1 MKVKKLYLLVIVIM
15 AKLSTMP
22 ASKRPESKR
31 ETASIIFAGDITF
44 DGPLK
49 YFVETEKSCNYE
61 APFSRIKRAMA
72 DADLRVG
79 NLECSLFQDDS
90 NLSQTFINK
99 PIHHFGVARAVKG
112 LKYAGFD
119 IIQLA
124 NNHISDYGTEGVR
137 NTVNVLDDAGIDFFG
152 LRNFSRGSKQANVA
166 LGRRRKKE
174 ILGSKIVRGD
184 AARRMAMQL
193 KLEDMTKPSPMLLR
207 KHVRRSAEGKSARR
221 KTARGKTARRKAV
234 RLSINNNIPD
244 ASKQQPIVKVING
257 IKIGFLAY
265 CQNAEGC
272 DIHECNA
279 GECKDKQNM
288 FDVGPAVYDKH
299 LANEEVK
306 ALKKFADI
314 VVVLMHWSREL
325 ATVPPQGMTL

>member
-1 MKVKKLYLLVIVIM
+1 MKFKQLYSFVIIII

-22 ASKRPESKR
+22 ASRKSESKR

-61 APFSRIKRAMA
+61 IPFSKIKKAMA

-79 NLECSLFQDDS
+79 NLECSLFADDS

-99 PIHHFGVARAVKG
+99 PIHHFGVARAVEG
-112 LKYAGFD
+112 LTYAGFD

-137 NTVNVLDDAGIDFFG
+137 NTVKVLDDAGIDFVG
-152 LRNFSRGSKQANVA
+152 LRNFSRSSKQANVA
-166 LGRRRKKE
+166 LGKHEKE
-174 ILGSKIVRGD
+174 VVGSKIVGGG
-184 AARRMAMQL
+184 AARRMAVQF
-193 KLEDMTKPSPMLLR
+193 KFDNITKQNPVLLR
-207 KHVRRSAEGKSARR
+207 KHVRRAAAGETARR
-221 KTARGKTARRKAV
+221 KTARGKTARRKVV
-234 RLSINNNIPD
+234 RLSIENNIPE
-244 ASKQQPIVKVING
+244 ASKQHPIVKVING

-265 CQNAEGC
+265 CQNQEGC

-279 GECKDKQNM
+279 GECKYKQNM
-288 FDVGPAVYDKH
+288 FEVGPAVYDKH

-306 ALKKFADI
+306 ALKNIADI

-325 ATVPPQGMTL
+325 ATVPPQGMI